1 MRKITELT
9 ETKFKTV
16 REKDA
21 TGKRIPRQVEYK
33 GYRNV
38 NVVSGG
44 KRFAHFFVDGIV
56 YYVIYYFVEYLWIN
70 ISSTDALSNFITGFF
85 ISIMFMFAFP
95 IYYILFEH
103 FFQRTPGKFLTKTIV
118 IDIYGN
124 KPEIGTNILRNI
136 IRLVPFEIFS
146 CLSERGWHDRW
157 SDTFVVHEEEYLII
171 KELQLKLENKERDD
185 VETEPVAL
193 PTNKR
198 MKHAF
203 LYIILPISAL
213 LYVGII
219 YKGCTE
225 TKEAL
230 NNPALIKELERQE
243 RLKNNTDNN
252 GN

>member
-9 ETKFKTV
+9 EPKFRTI

-21 TGKRIPRQVEYK
+21 AGKRIARQVEYK

-38 NVVSGG
+38 RVVSGG

-56 YYVIYYFVEYLWIN
+56 YYVLYYFVEYLWIN
-70 ISSTDALSNFITGFF
+70 ISRADALSNLITGFF
-85 ISIMFMFAFP
+85 ISTIFMFAFP

-136 IRLVPFEIFS
+136 IRLVPFETFS
-146 CLSERGWHDRW
+146 CLSDRGWHDRW
-157 SDTFVVHEEEYLII
+157 SDTFVVDEDEYLII
-171 KELQLKLENKERDD
+171 KELQLKLENEAGETL
-185 VETEPVAL
+185 ETEAVVL
-193 PTNKR
+193 PNSNR
-198 MKHAF
+198 MKHVF
-203 LYIILPISAL
+203 LYIILPVSAL

-219 YKGCTE
+219 YKGCTA
-225 TKEAL
+225 TKRVF
-230 NNPALIKELERQE
+230 NNPTLIKEIERQQLLQE
-243 RLKNNTDNN
+243 KNVN
-252 GN
+252 